1 MQIAH
6 SQQSDTTFKQVKKK
20 IRYIMTTFTS
30 ELTI

>member
-20 IRYIMTTFTS
+20 LDILWQPLQVS
-30 ELTI
+30 

>member
-6 SQQSDTTFKQVKKK
+6 SQQNDTTFKQVKKT
-20 IRYIMTTFTS
+20 RYIMTTFTS